1 VNRLR
6 RTLCGALLVLGLA
19 PAVAFAQN
27 APQTAPHTTEPASAS
42 SFWLSAG
49 GLFAT
54 ARGDC
59 QTCEGDFPYR
69 HSGGL
74 IADVGRRVNS
84 RMDVGG
90 ELFWMQV
97 GTASGK
103 VRATHID
110 AVAQF
115 RPWGSQGFFL
125 KGGAGMAFVR
135 NWVDVAGDPINS
147 KALSIVIGAGWAF
160 RWTERFGFEVF
171 VAQHAAAL
179 GDFRTAET
187 TVNDV
192 LINFWTVGAAI
203 VIR

>member
-1 VNRLR
+1 MNRPR
-6 RTLCGALLVLGLA
+6 GVLCGVVLLLGFA
-19 PAVAFAQN
+19 PAGVLA
-27 APQTAPHTTEPASAS
+27 QTAPAQVSTTAETTPAS
-42 SFWLSAG
+42 SFWLTAG
-49 GLFAT
+49 GVFAT
-54 ARGDC
+54 VRGDC

-69 HSGGL
+69 HNGGVM
-74 IADVGRRVNS
+74 AEVGHRVNS
-84 RMDVGG
+84 RMDVGA
-90 ELFWMQV
+90 EVFWTQV

-103 VRATHID
+103 ARTTHID

-115 RPWGSQGFFL
+115 RPWASKGFFI

-135 NWVDVAGDPINS
+135 NWVDMTGDPINS
-147 KALSIVIGAGWAF
+147 KALSVVIGAGWVF

-171 VAQHAAAL
+171 GAQHAAAL
-179 GDFRTAET
+179 GDFQTGET